1 RDWSSDVCSSD
12 LLTEVPLPCPVALH
26 TEGAE
31 KYGAE
36 HLSKAQSVAGRT
48 VLWLLVLAA
57 AVLVVFAHGC
67 LLRELTGR
75 AHNRIS
81 AQCLRLH
88 SMAKITEAMTRYRL
102 CNSHTASSPPPS
114 TGPMRQAQG
123 RKINHWLPR
132 FTPITMRLAP
142 APSSAWV
149 RTRAVASRVMP
160 SPVMRSGHCPSA
172 SSSGS

>member
-1 RDWSSDVCSSD
+1 MQYQLHHPDDDQHEDQHEAHPEVD
-12 LLTEVPLPCPVALH
+12 EVAGLALTEVPLPCPVALH

-36 HLSKAQSVAGRT
+36 HLSKAQSVAGCT

-114 TGPMRQAQG
+114 TGPMR
-123 RKINHWLPR
+123 
-132 FTPITMRLAP
+132 
-142 APSSAWV
+142 
-149 RTRAVASRVMP
+149 
-160 SPVMRSGHCPSA
+160 
-172 SSSGS
+172 